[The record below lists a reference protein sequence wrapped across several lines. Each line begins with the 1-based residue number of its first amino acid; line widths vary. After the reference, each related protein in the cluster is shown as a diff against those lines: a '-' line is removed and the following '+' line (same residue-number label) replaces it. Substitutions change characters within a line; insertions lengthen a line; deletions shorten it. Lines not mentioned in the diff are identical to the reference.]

1 MNSRLQKKYMW
12 AYLFIFPQLVFF
24 LVFTIY
30 PIIMSYV
37 YSMFEWP
44 GFGPLD
50 EFIFLDNFKKLLSDD
65 SFWNAFRNNMVYI
78 TLQTAIVLP
87 VSLLAAIV
95 LNLGLLKGRTIYRTV
110 YFLPVVT
117 TTAII
122 GVVMKFIF
130 GNDPALANNVLQAIG
145 LIQEPIN
152 WLAKPGT
159 AMAVLIGVGVWK
171 MFGFTMVFWLAGLQS
186 IPADTYEAAKI
197 DGAGFWKSL
206 RYITLPLLVPIG
218 AVILLLTVVNGMHVF
233 DLVMTLTGG
242 GPFFGTDMVDLYI
255 YRYAFGNAGIPQMG
269 YASAAGIV
277 FGVSIFTI
285 TLILGG
291 IVKLAS
297 AEKKPKAAPIA
308 GGVH

>member
-1 MNSRLQKKYMW
+1 MNQRLWKKYMW
-12 AYLFIFPQLVFF
+12 AYIFILPQLVFF

-30 PIIMSYV
+30 PILMSYV
-37 YSMFEWP
+37 YSLYDWP
-44 GFGPLD
+44 GFGPMNK
-50 EFIFLDNFKKLLSDD
+50 FVFLGNFQRLLADS
-65 SFWNAFRNNMVYI
+65 SFWNAFRNNMIYI
-78 TLQTAIVLP
+78 ALQTVIVLP
-87 VSLLAAIV
+87 ISLIAAIV
-95 LNLGLLKGRTIYRTV
+95 LNFNFLKGRTVYRTV

-130 GNDPALANNVLQAIG
+130 GNDQALANNLLMAIG
-145 LIQEPIN
+145 MIDQPIN
-152 WLAKPGT
+152 WLAKPVT
-159 AMAVLIGVGVWK
+159 AMAVLIGVGIWK

-186 IPADTYEAAKI
+186 LPADAYEAAEI
-197 DGAGFWKSL
+197 DGAGFWKAF

-255 YRYAFGNAGIPQMG
+255 YRYAFGNTGMPQMG
-269 YASAAGIV
+269 YASAAGTL
-277 FGVSIFTI
+277 FGISIFII

-291 IVKLAS
+291 LVRWAS
-297 AEKKPKAAPIA
+297 MDKKSKAVQPV